1 MLQIVSYSH
10 SDSSNN
16 DNKAK
21 YSVKEPA
28 LNGMR
33 FPMCN
38 FCSLWLIVYTVS
50 HNIFSETIL
59 STVNKVNIFITI
71 DIPQHLRGQS
81 LTHPPSPQA
90 WYGALSLIPV
100 NVSLSTTVDSDHFP
114 PQPPLH
120 ISLYISCVLWVVEII
135 IKYTVTVVSHIC
147 FTWISSTSEIE
158 IIGKQNELLARPNTQ
173 WVWN

>member
-1 MLQIVSYSH
+1 MNEDTWVIISANFWPKFEFNVSVSVMLQIVSYSH

-33 FPMCN
+33 FPMSN

-90 WYGALSLIPV
+90 WYGTLSLIPV
-100 NVSLSTTVDSDHFP
+100 NVSLSTTVDSDHFS

-120 ISLYISCVLWVVEII
+120 ISLYISCVLWVVII
-135 IKYTVTVVSHIC
+135 
-147 FTWISSTSEIE
+147 
-158 IIGKQNELLARPNTQ
+158 
-173 WVWN
+173 

>member
-1 MLQIVSYSH
+1 MS
-10 SDSSNN
+10 
-16 DNKAK
+16 
-21 YSVKEPA
+21 
-28 LNGMR
+28 
-33 FPMCN
+33 N

-90 WYGALSLIPV
+90 LYGTLSLIPV

-120 ISLYISCVLWVVEII
+120 ISLYISCVLWVVII
-135 IKYTVTVVSHIC
+135 
-147 FTWISSTSEIE
+147 
-158 IIGKQNELLARPNTQ
+158 
-173 WVWN
+173 

>member
-1 MLQIVSYSH
+1 MNEDTWVIISAHFWPKFEFNISVSVMLQIVSYSH

-81 LTHPPSPQA
+81 LTHPSSPQA
-90 WYGALSLIPV
+90 WYGALSLIQCTCECITIHTCGQRP
-100 NVSLSTTVDSDHFP
+100 FP
-114 PQPPLH
+114 PTTTPPYLIVH
-120 ISLYISCVLWVVEII
+120 FMCIVGSGNNYKVYCYCS
-135 IKYTVTVVSHIC
+135 
-147 FTWISSTSEIE
+147 
-158 IIGKQNELLARPNTQ
+158 
-173 WVWN
+173 